1 MRYYVIF
8 ENLDATV
15 QQVSAEFNID
25 CGQDM
30 RWLAQFEL
38 TGGDG
43 EPSIC
48 VEESINHL
56 GVKIWTTIPNYGDDE
71 GLFPMDKA
79 VIAIRDSYFMGR
91 IIRFTYLPENNTS
104 GTIYAQL
111 GEKTKS
117 N

>member
-1 MRYYVIF
+1 MRSYVIF

-38 TGGDG
+38 TGGNG
-43 EPSIC
+43 EPKIC

-56 GVKIWTTIPNYGDDE
+56 GTKIWTTIPNYGDAD
-71 GLFPMDKA
+71 GLFTMDKN
-79 VIAIRDSYFMGR
+79 IIGIRDSYFMGR
-91 IIRFTYLPENNTS
+91 LIRFTYLPENNTS

-117 N
+117 V

>member
-1 MRYYVIF
+1 MRSYVIF

-38 TGGDG
+38 TGGNG

-56 GVKIWTTIPNYGDDE
+56 GVKIWTPIPKDFENTVFE
-71 GLFPMDKA
+71 MIEPTMGL
-79 VIAIRDSYFMGR
+79 RDSYFMGR
-91 IIRFTYLPENNTS
+91 LIRFTYLPENNTS